1 MEKLYST
8 LKEISESN
16 LIDYQNENYEDKYLS
31 IDSRS
36 LNFSEDIKYIFEEI
50 YQKKNIDKSLD
61 QLRTGKFLSK
71 TENRSISHVKNRQSI
86 DLFIKKDLPTIRAL
100 KEDLIKKNIN
110 NILILGTGGSFEG
123 PKLLLETFSTE
134 ASEDFAFSFITGPD
148 ETEFKEKTKLLDPKK
163 TIFIVSS
170 KSLSTTE
177 TLESLSRAKN
187 WLNKEIGKN
196 SKSHLFAIA

>member
-36 LNFSEDIKYIFEEI
+36 LNFSKDIKDIFEEI

-123 PKLLLETFSTE
+123 PKLLLETF
-134 ASEDFAFSFITGPD
+134 
-148 ETEFKEKTKLLDPKK
+148 
-163 TIFIVSS
+163 
-170 KSLSTTE
+170 
-177 TLESLSRAKN
+177 
-187 WLNKEIGKN
+187 
-196 SKSHLFAIA
+196 

>member
-36 LNFSEDIKYIFEEI
+36 LNFSEDIKDIFEEI

-71 TENRSISHVKNRQSI
+71 TVNRSIC
-86 DLFIKKDLPTIRAL
+86 
-100 KEDLIKKNIN
+100 
-110 NILILGTGGSFEG
+110 
-123 PKLLLETFSTE
+123 LLYTSD
-134 ASEDFAFSFITGPD
+134 AADD
-148 ETEFKEKTKLLDPKK
+148 
-163 TIFIVSS
+163 
-170 KSLSTTE
+170 
-177 TLESLSRAKN
+177 
-187 WLNKEIGKN
+187 
-196 SKSHLFAIA
+196 